1 MYNRNNLT
9 FTTTLK
15 KSEETKDMSIQL
27 ELLGK
32 GYKKRLIERIIIS
45 IATLSKL
52 DKRAVEKI
60 CNGKFKITLL

>member
-45 IATLSKL
+45 IATLAKL